1 MTPTSES
8 PPSARRIRVHLRV
21 SEGQAGILA
30 SLFVWPGP
38 FLGTDDDLDPAFLKL
53 RVSQKTDMVPAVT
66 QGFWSPTAHWWKP
79 SSVTFSSCNLAGP

>member
-38 FLGTDDDLDPAFLKL
+38 FLGTDDDLDPVFLKL
-53 RVSQKTDMVPAVT
+53 RVSLKLREDR
-66 QGFWSPTAHWWKP
+66 H
-79 SSVTFSSCNLAGP
+79 GPCCYPRILESNCPLVEAQLCHFLQL